1 MENQWICNR
10 QNSNHQNVAGVCQ
23 AGELYGWCLFTHSV
37 LEEAR
42 VQVLF
47 EAVLE
52 LDLRRLPGHFVVEL
66 ELHVRLELDL
76 VLAGQVDV
84 DNAVDIV
91 ANVELLARPQPV
103 GLVLVVVLANDAP
116 DGQVVDVHLV
126 PVVVLDGVGEQL
138 VLLLGQV
145 HFAVLGVGVVA
156 LEVDG
161 HAAEFELDAEQ
172 ILGQRLVVV
181 VDVALGAGAER
192 QRKVRIRFLT
202 VVVRS
207 DRVDPQDDFLIRL
220 ILKPHRAHQNADQM
234 TCCKHE
240 QHDSVHLLGEC
251 VHRRSGRLQEYR

>member
-84 DNAVDIV
+84 NNTIAIITYI
-91 ANVELLARPQPV
+91 ELLACPQPV
-103 GLVLVVVLANDAP
+103 GLIFVIILANDTP
-116 DGQVVDVHLV
+116 DWQVIYVHLIPIVILDSIGKEFVFLFGQVD
-126 PVVVLDGVGEQL
+126 
-138 VLLLGQV
+138 
-145 HFAVLGVGVVA
+145 FAILCISVIA
-156 LEVDG
+156 FEVDWN
-161 HAAEFELDAEQ
+161 AAKFELDAEE
-172 ILGQRLVVV
+172 IL
-181 VDVALGAGAER
+181 
-192 QRKVRIRFLT
+192 
-202 VVVRS
+202 
-207 DRVDPQDDFLIRL
+207 
-220 ILKPHRAHQNADQM
+220 
-234 TCCKHE
+234 C
-240 QHDSVHLLGEC
+240 
-251 VHRRSGRLQEYR
+251 